1 MRNSMRS
8 ITAAAVLAMLAVV
21 LPATVQAA
29 APTGQFVNFK
39 YCPYANQAAS
49 TCVFVKSPSG
59 SLTAGKLNVP
69 ITSSKPLVVQG
80 AIGQEVYPEGTPWFD
95 AVGADVL
102 PQVRR
107 KVPGGLLGFDL
118 YATIELTAQPDIH
131 LTQLGI
137 GEKPGL
143 ELPARIHLESPL
155 LGSNCYVGSAAD
167 PIAIDLITGTTA
179 PPPPNSP
186 ISGAFGVFEESPD
199 TLMITVNGVKLVDN
213 EFAVPAARNCGHG
226 PLTNAA
232 ITAVVNRKLALPA
245 AAGRNAL
252 ILESSTVQVADA
264 RAVEASVQ

>member
-1 MRNSMRS
+1 MRNCMRS
-8 ITAAAVLAMLAVV
+8 ITAIAVVAVLGVV

-29 APTGQFVNFK
+29 APTGQYVNFA
-39 YCPYANQAAS
+39 YCPYANPAAA
-49 TCVFVKSPSG
+49 TCVFAKSPSG
-59 SLTAGKLNVP
+59 SLKAGRLDVP
-69 ITSSKPLVVQG
+69 ITSSKPLVFQG

-118 YATIELTAQPDIH
+118 YATIELTAQPDFH
-131 LTQLGI
+131 LTQLGL

-143 ELPARIHLESPL
+143 ELPTRIHLESPL
-155 LGSNCYVGSAAD
+155 LGPNCYVGSAAD

-186 ISGAFGVFEESPD
+186 ITGAFGVFEESPD
-199 TLMITVNGVKLVDN
+199 TTMITVNGVKLVDN

-232 ITAVVNRKLALPA
+232 ITAVVNRRLGLPA
-245 AAGRNAL
+245 AAGRNAMVL
-252 ILESSTVQVADA
+252 AGSTSQLADA